1 MTDINTTLIFA
12 ESIHVGEI
20 FLHKLLIRDNIVNIS
35 SFTKTLNNITLK
47 TTNNDKYIVLKP
59 TENVGGY
66 RINKSYI
73 QEDIDKEILYNIIM
87 PISKEIEFFTK
98 DVNFEPFESLIGIIE
113 NPEGKPIKIA
123 FEK

>member
-20 FLHKLLIRDNIVNIS
+20 FLHRLLIRDNIVNIS
-35 SFTKTLNNITLK
+35 SFTKTLNNATLK

-59 TENVGGY
+59 TENVRGY
-66 RINKSYI
+66 RVNKSYI

-98 DVNFEPFESLIGIIE
+98 DVNFEPFESLIAIIE

>member
-1 MTDINTTLIFA
+1 M
-12 ESIHVGEI
+12 
-20 FLHKLLIRDNIVNIS
+20 LIRDNIVNIS

-59 TENVGGY
+59 TENVRGY
-66 RINKSYI
+66 RVNKSYI

-98 DVNFEPFESLIGIIE
+98 DVDFEPFESLISIIE

>member
-35 SFTKTLNNITLK
+35 SFTKTLNNATLK

-59 TENVGGY
+59 TENVRGY
-66 RINKSYI
+66 RVNKSYI

-98 DVNFEPFESLIGIIE
+98 DVNFEPFESLIAIIE